1 MFASKLYADILQ
13 EVSLARKALKM
24 DLTSKSSTSVRM
36 YYTGASSNA
45 YKGGSIQII
54 ENLIKINLT
63 NTYSKTEPIL
73 LYKTDELCYIKLNLS
88 TYKIMFLMNW
98 FFG

>member
-45 YKGGSIQII
+45 YKWGSIQII
-54 ENLIKINLT
+54 ENFKNKNKLDKHVFKNWT
-63 NTYSKTEPIL
+63 NFVVSNRWVTL
-73 LYKTDELCYIKLNLS
+73 H
-88 TYKIMFLMNW
+88 
-98 FFG
+98 

>member
-54 ENLIKINLT
+54 ENLKNKNKLDKHVFKNRT
-63 NTYSKTEPIL
+63 N
-73 LYKTDELCYIKLNLS
+73 
-88 TYKIMFLMNW
+88 FVV
-98 FFG
+98 

>member
-45 YKGGSIQII
+45 YKWGPIQII
-54 ENLIKINLT
+54 ENLKNKNKLDKHVFKNWT
-63 NTYSKTEPIL
+63 N
-73 LYKTDELCYIKLNLS
+73 
-88 TYKIMFLMNW
+88 FVV
-98 FFG
+98 